1 MRKFVCLLLVF
12 AACPAYAG
20 VRADLREGGK
30 FYEDKKYGQAL
41 SKYNE
46 ALAKDPKSE
55 SAYFGA
61 GAAAYYLKDY
71 RTAEKAFESAAQQE
85 KSLAQ
90 DALFNLG
97 NAYYR
102 AGDSQQA
109 IQAFRQAIVK
119 DPKDKEAIH
128 NLQLILQQQQN
139 QQNQND
145 QNQQNQDQNSAN
157 QAQQNQDGKG
167 LAQDNQNQEE
177 EKMAIII
184 AKTNDEM
191 LRKNMYEAIEKIVV
205 FAPDKIEISWKFDD
219 LFVAL
224 KH

>member
-145 QNQQNQDQNSAN
+145 QNQQNQDQNSSN

-167 LAQDNQNQEE
+167 LAQDNQNQQNPSDPQDQMNKDDANRVMQMARENE
-177 EKMAIII
+177 YKKPTQAGAAQGSTVEK
-184 AKTNDEM
+184 D
-191 LRKNMYEAIEKIVV
+191 
-205 FAPDKIEISWKFDD
+205 W
-219 LFVAL
+219 
-224 KH
+224 